1 MSIKKKALVKPR
13 ILKPRRPGLKN
24 GMWNSFFSRGIG
36 LNLAPRLPKTDFKNS
51 SQTYPGWQNTARKWA
66 GAMTEKWHDRTEK
79 WHDTRLG
86 KNLASDQFSTW
97 LRSDKKAS
105 EFRPGFDRYEKAL
118 KRDFNKAAGIDGNA
132 IVFRGM
138 PSPSQGGTVD
148 KSPIS
153 VTKRLGIAAEYAN
166 NGFRP
171 GNRRGHVVVAL
182 LLPPGTK
189 ILPLGSTDAEYLL
202 PPGRITPAPGHRPRR
217 VTRMETDRG
226 DANLTYVDRLHAF
239 IQYHVENPNLLS
251 RIQTYRSVVQKPN
264 VNKIEVTVVPAVFTP
279 DPGWTGRRVLQRT
292 LRSTR

>member
-1 MSIKKKALVKPR
+1 MSINKKKMVKPR

-24 GMWNSFFSRGIG
+24 GVWNSFFSKGVG
-36 LNLAPRLPKTDFKNS
+36 LNLAPRLPKTDFKIS

-66 GAMTEKWHDRTEK
+66 GAMTEK

-97 LRSDKKAS
+97 LRSDKKSS

-118 KRDFNKAAGIDGNA
+118 KRDFNKASGIDGYA

-138 PSPSQGGTVD
+138 SNPSQGGTVD

-166 NGFRP
+166 NDLRP

-217 VTRMETDRG
+217 VTRMETDTG

-239 IQYHVENPNLLS
+239 IQYHVENPNLP
-251 RIQTYRSVVQKPN
+251 YRSVLQKPN
-264 VNKIEVTVVPAVFTP
+264 VNKIGVTVVPAVFAP

-292 LRSTR
+292 LRSTRSR